1 MKLTRLL
8 AILVIFF
15 VAISWFPE
23 TAFWKKTKAHNLPLN
38 QTSVKIDKKYTEKLK
53 EKIIAARK
61 FVLQK
66 GYNSKTCLFID
77 MSLPSGKN
85 RFFIYNL
92 AKDTLEAAALVA
104 HGNCFEYWLEGRRY
118 SNVVGSGCTS
128 LGKYKIGSSYTG
140 KFGYSYKLHG
150 LDSTNTN
157 ALERT
162 VVLHAHSCIPETE
175 VNDEIC
181 QSNGCPTVAPN
192 FLNQLKLII
201 NNSKKPVLLWIF
213 D

>member
-8 AILVIFF
+8 AVILIFF
-15 VAISWFPE
+15 ITISWFPK
-23 TAFWKKTKAHNLPLN
+23 TAFWKKTNKLPEK
-38 QTSVKIDKKYTEKLK
+38 QAFVRIDKIRTEKLK
-53 EKIIAARK
+53 EKIEATRK

-66 GYNSKTCLFID
+66 GYNNKICFFID
-77 MSLPSGKN
+77 MSLPSGQN

-92 AKDTLEAAALVA
+92 VDDTLLTSGLVA
-104 HGNCFEYWLEGRRY
+104 HGNCFQSWLEGRKY

-128 LGKYKIGSSYTG
+128 LGKYKIGSFYTG

-150 LDSTNTN
+150 LESSNNN

-162 VVLHAHSCIPETE
+162 VVLHGHSCIPEKE
-175 VNDEIC
+175 VPDEIC
-181 QSNGCPTVAPN
+181 QSNGCPTVAPD

-201 NNSKKPVLLWIF
+201 NNSKKPVLLWIY